1 MKSFFR
7 NFRYSTL
14 LVSILCMGLG
24 AAALLWKDPT
34 MKVLCYGFGGVLILA
49 GIIQVVSYLLG
60 ERKGMVPKLM
70 LLSGFIAGVVG
81 VWLLFSP
88 DYVRK
93 LALIVLGIVLL
104 YHGFMDIKYGFDI
117 KGCQARGSAMA
128 VFFGI
133 ATCAVGV
140 LMLVD
145 PFKNESTLLTVAG
158 LGFLFDGLTDF
169 ITVFTLAGAQVHYE
183 RLQGA
188 APVIELEPGAA
199 HTVHVDGNLADTP
212 ALAGAEAQAVPTES
226 AGADDPIL
234 EPVTA
239 AEADAP
245 APEAEAAEPPAG
257 E

>member
-7 NFRYSTL
+7 NFRYSAL
-14 LVSILCMGLG
+14 LVSILCIGLG
-24 AAALLWKDPT
+24 AAVLLWPDNA
-34 MKVLCYGFGGVLILA
+34 MKVMCYGFGGVLILA

-60 ERKGMVPKLM
+60 DRKGMIQKLM
-70 LLSGFIAGVVG
+70 LLSGFMAAVVG

-88 DYVRK
+88 SYVRK
-93 LALIVLGIVLL
+93 MALIVLGIVLL

-128 VFFGI
+128 VFFGV
-133 ATCAVGV
+133 ATCAIGV

-145 PFKNESTLLTVAG
+145 PFKSEGVLLTVAG

-183 RLQGA
+183 RLQSA

-199 HTVHVDGNLADTP
+199 QTVPVDGNTAQTP
-212 ALAGAEAQAVPTES
+212 ALGE
-226 AGADDPIL
+226 
-234 EPVTA
+234 TA
-239 AEADAP
+239 AETAQ
-245 APEAEAAEPPAG
+245 AELEEPSAAEPVVVTAPTEEKTHAG
-257 E
+257 EETAGE

>member
-24 AAALLWKDPT
+24 AAALLWKGDT
-34 MKVLCYGFGGVLILA
+34 MKVLCYGFGAVLILA

-60 ERKGMVPKLM
+60 DRKGMLQKLM
-70 LLSGFIAGVVG
+70 LLSGFMAAVVG

-88 DYVRK
+88 SYVRK
-93 LALIVLGIVLL
+93 LALIVLGVVLL

-117 KGCQARGSAMA
+117 KGCQAKGSAMA
-128 VFFGI
+128 VFFGV

-145 PFKNESTLLTVAG
+145 PFKNESVLLTVAG

-183 RLQGA
+183 RLQSA

-199 HTVHVDGNLADTP
+199 QTMHVDGNTAETPVLAEPET
-212 ALAGAEAQAVPTES
+212 EAVP
-226 AGADDPIL
+226 
-234 EPVTA
+234 
-239 AEADAP
+239 AEDAP
-245 APEAEAAEPPAG
+245 AAEPVVVTAEEAREDISDTVPR

>member
-14 LVSILCMGLG
+14 LVSILCIALG
-24 AAALLWKDPT
+24 VWALVWKGDT

-49 GIIQVVSYLLG
+49 GIIQVVSYLTG
-60 ERKGMVPKLM
+60 ERKGMLQKLM
-70 LLSGFIAGVVG
+70 LLSGFMAGVVG

-93 LALIVLGIVLL
+93 LAMIVLGIVLL

-117 KGCQARGSAMA
+117 KGCQAKGSVMA
-128 VFFGI
+128 VVFGV
-133 ATCAVGV
+133 ATGAVGV

-145 PFKNESTLLTVAG
+145 PFKSEPVLLTVAG
-158 LGFLFDGLTDF
+158 LGFLFDGITDF

-199 HTVHVDGNLADTP
+199 QTAQLEGSGADTP
-212 ALAGAEAQAVPTES
+212 ALAQ
-226 AGADDPIL
+226 
-234 EPVTA
+234 
-239 AEADAP
+239 
-245 APEAEAAEPPAG
+245 PEAEAVPQAAVSEAVPAG
-257 E
+257 AEEYTPQLTVETAPADEPKTD

>member
-1 MKSFFR
+1 MKTFFR
-7 NFRYSTL
+7 KFRYATL

-24 AAALLWKDPT
+24 LVVLLWPDNT

-60 ERKGMVPKLM
+60 DRKGMVQKLM
-70 LLSGFIAGVVG
+70 LLSGFMAAVVG

-128 VFFGI
+128 VFFGV

-145 PFKNESTLLTVAG
+145 PFKSEGVLLTVAG

-199 HTVHVDGNLADTP
+199 QPVPVEGNTAGTP
-212 ALAGAEAQAVPTES
+212 VLSE
-226 AGADDPIL
+226 
-234 EPVTA
+234 
-239 AEADAP
+239 
-245 APEAEAAEPPAG
+245 PEAEAVSPGAIPSAEPVGEPVPAEEDSSPEESAAEPP
-257 E
+257 EE

>member
-24 AAALLWKDPT
+24 LVVLMWPDDT

-60 ERKGMVPKLM
+60 ERKGMLPKLM
-70 LLSGFIAGVVG
+70 LLSGFVSAVVG

-88 DYVRK
+88 SYVRK

-117 KGCQARGSAMA
+117 KGCQAKGSAMA
-128 VFFGI
+128 VFFGV

-145 PFKNESTLLTVAG
+145 PFKSEGVLLTVAG

-199 HTVHVDGNLADTP
+199 QTVPMEGNTAQTPILAQPETETVT
-212 ALAGAEAQAVPTES
+212 AEADSDEEPELQSVPAAEEACAES
-226 AGADDPIL
+226 
-234 EPVTA
+234 A
-239 AEADAP
+239 AEAP
-245 APEAEAAEPPAG
+245 KEE
-257 E
+257 

>member
-49 GIIQVVSYLLG
+49 GIIQTVSYLLG

-70 LLSGFIAGVVG
+70 LLSGFMAAVVG

-117 KGCQARGSAMA
+117 KGCQARGAAMA
-128 VFFGI
+128 VFFGV
-133 ATCAVGV
+133 ATCAIGV

-145 PFKNESTLLTVAG
+145 PFKSEGALLTVAG

-199 HTVHVDGNLADTP
+199 HNVHVNGNSADTP
-212 ALAGAEAQAVPTES
+212 ILTEPASGSVPAESIDGEESASAVPAGGDSPDAEAE
-226 AGADDPIL
+226 
-234 EPVTA
+234 TA
-239 AEADAP
+239 EHP
-245 APEAEAAEPPAG
+245 FG